1 MQKTFSFFSVFLVV
15 LILTN
20 YSDSTAQV
28 TLQDSI
34 IFTSSKIDECPTF
47 RTGTATSFGRLTNYS
62 YYKDVGGTE
71 HLAIVDNYELFYY
84 KSTNDGADWSKEK
97 IITGH
102 EGDIYI
108 AAMTVDNSGKVFIGY
123 TIHSL
128 FNYANPT
135 GITSGYNYF
144 LYDLYCLNNKTGN
157 WATELVSLHSASNY
171 GPKVMGLYVDK
182 NNDVHLIANY
192 YGWMSYGGTAWEWI
206 RSSASNT
213 WGPTRT
219 IVTFNDGGL
228 DRFIYDSYVIL
239 VDTAGR
245 VALVAARSKNDVP
258 KLFVVLSDGT
268 TWNAPIEISDN
279 IAVHIS
285 RFDAVLSPSGTAYIA
300 FLYNNTQGLPQLKVS
315 GDFSP
320 PVFVDFNLPAT
331 DTLNYFRLHCN
342 NDGKF
347 TIYLWIKN
355 KNIHVAFSD
364 DMIHWTTPVEVPNE
378 VKYYMGGVV
387 LKTDTRQGVYTD
399 YCKQVNSIAGQRTAQ
414 PYGPD
419 TLVWGSVRIEPTT
432 DVQIANLIPIE
443 FSLEQNHPNPFN
455 PYTKIIWQSPVSSH
469 QTLKV
474 YDVLGKEVKTLVN
487 EYKPAGKYEIG
498 FNAENLPSGVYL
510 FQLNAGSFISTKK
523 MILLK

>member
-1 MQKTFSFFSVFLVV
+1 
-15 LILTN
+15 
-20 YSDSTAQV
+20 
-28 TLQDSI
+28 
-34 IFTSSKIDECPTF
+34 
-47 RTGTATSFGRLTNYS
+47 
-62 YYKDVGGTE
+62 
-71 HLAIVDNYELFYY
+71 
-84 KSTNDGADWSKEK
+84 
-97 IITGH
+97 
-102 EGDIYI
+102 
-108 AAMTVDNSGKVFIGY
+108 
-123 TIHSL
+123 
-128 FNYANPT
+128 
-135 GITSGYNYF
+135 
-144 LYDLYCLNNKTGN
+144 
-157 WATELVSLHSASNY
+157 
-171 GPKVMGLYVDK
+171 MGLYVDK

-192 YGWMSYGGTAWEWI
+192 YGWNSYGGTAWESI
-206 RSSASNT
+206 RYSAANT
-213 WGPTRT
+213 WGVTRT

-239 VDTAGR
+239 VDTLGR
-245 VALVAARSKNDVP
+245 VAIVAARNKNDVP
-258 KLFVVLSDGT
+258 KLFVVLGDGT

-279 IAVHIS
+279 IAVAMS

-342 NDGKF
+342 KDGKF

-387 LKTDTRQGVYTD
+387 LKTDTRHGVYTD
-399 YCKQVNSIAGQRTAQ
+399 YCKQVNAIAGQRTAQ

-419 TLVWGSVRIEPTT
+419 TLVLGSVRIEPTT
-432 DVQIANLIPIE
+432 DVQIANLIPAE

-455 PYTKIIWQSPVSSH
+455 PNTKIIWQSPVSSH